1 MKNSSR
7 NFPEY
12 KNHSRVLMI
21 QGTMSSAGKSL
32 LTAALC
38 RVFTQDGFR
47 VSPFK
52 SQNMALNSFVTSD
65 GKEMGRAQVMQAEAC
80 GVKPLVEMNP
90 ILLKPTTD
98 SGSQVIVNGEIYG
111 NMSALDYFSF
121 KKNLIFDIEKAF
133 QKLEQTSD
141 IVVVEG
147 AGSPAEINLREN
159 DIVNMG
165 LAEILDSPVIL
176 VADIDRGG
184 VFAQLLGTVEL
195 LSESERARVK
205 GFVINK
211 FRGDKTLLESGIK
224 YIEEKIKIPCVGVF
238 PYLKVSLDD
247 EDSLTNRFEK
257 NDFDLINLGVVRLP
271 RISNFSDFSVFE
283 NLPGVAV
290 HYITNAK
297 DVQKMDMIFLPG
309 SKNTIGDLKWLKSR
323 GFDSAIKMFAGENPV
338 FGICGGYQ
346 MLGVSVSDPENVEEG
361 GTTEGLGL
369 LDAKTVLKSQKTRTQ
384 TKGRIKIDSSTVSTD
399 SKCSLNNGA
408 SFFDFLPGLNF
419 SGYEIHMGETQ
430 VGEKSQKLVSGGK
443 TLGAVSKNVTGTY
456 VHGFFDEGNLA
467 ELLVQKLAGRK
478 GISAQELVSNSSSF
492 SNFDFQK
499 FKQTQYDILADA
511 VRKNLDIKKI
521 YAMMRESK
529 V

>member
-1 MKNSSR
+1 
-7 NFPEY
+7 
-12 KNHSRVLMI
+12 MI

-38 RVFTQDGFR
+38 RVFIQDEFR

-80 GVKPLVEMNP
+80 GVEPCAEMNP

-98 SGSQVIVNGEIYG
+98 SGSQVIVNGEVFG
-111 NMSALDYFSF
+111 NMSARDYFSF
-121 KKNLIFDIEKAF
+121 KKNLIPDIIKAF

-141 IVVVEG
+141 IIVVEG

-165 LAEILDSPVIL
+165 LAELLDSPVIL

-257 NDFDLINLGVVRLP
+257 NDFDLINLGVVRFP

-283 NLPGVAV
+283 NLPGVSV

-323 GFDSAIKMFAGENPV
+323 GFDSAIKMFAKENPV

-346 MLGVSVSDPENVEEG
+346 MLGVSVSDPEEVEEG
-361 GTTEGLGL
+361 GTTEGLRL
-369 LDAKTVLKSQKTRTQ
+369 LDARTVLKSQKTRTQ
-384 TKGRIKIDSSTVSTD
+384 IKGKIENANSAFFSFL
-399 SKCSLNNGA
+399 LNQ
-408 SFFDFLPGLNF
+408 NF

-430 VGEKSQKLVSGGK
+430 VGEKSHKLVSGGK

-467 ELLVQKLAGRK
+467 ELLVHKLAELK
-478 GISAQELVSNSSSF
+478 GISAQELGANSSSF

-511 VRKNLDIKKI
+511 VRKNLDVKKI
-521 YAMMRESK
+521 YEMMRESK